1 MVRSMLQALQADGP
15 HPDHA
20 EELSLFGQFVGA
32 WAVDNA
38 YFDDEGEERYDA
50 EWRFGWTLDGRAV
63 QDVLFHPP
71 VSKANGT
78 RAHSESI
85 GTTVRLFE
93 PRTARHEGTSS
104 ACAGGPTGT
113 TSRSPARTA
122 GATACAGASSRSRTT
137 PSTGTASSVRATAAS
152 GGWSRRC
159 SRGESPEP
167 TRGPAPC
174 RASGRRR
181 SGRVAGP
188 RRTSA
193 GRRVP

>member
-78 RAHSESI
+78 RAHSEGI
-85 GTTVRLFE
+85 GTTVRMFE
-93 PRTARHEGTSS
+93 P
-104 ACAGGPTGT
+104 
-113 TSRSPARTA
+113 
-122 GATACAGASSRSRTT
+122 ATADWTVIFFSA
-137 PSTGTASSVRATAAS
+137 
-152 GGWSRRC
+152 
-159 SRGESPEP
+159 
-167 TRGPAPC
+167 TRGNVVSL
-174 RASGRRR
+174 RGRPDGDDIDIVGENRR
-181 SGRVAGP
+181 
-188 RRTSA
+188 
-193 GRRVP
+193 